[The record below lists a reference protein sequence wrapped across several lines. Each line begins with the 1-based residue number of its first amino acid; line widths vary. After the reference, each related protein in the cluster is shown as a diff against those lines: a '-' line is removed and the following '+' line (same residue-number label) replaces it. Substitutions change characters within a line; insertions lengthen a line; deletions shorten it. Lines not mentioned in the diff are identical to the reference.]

1 MTVLEARE
9 LVISATLNGEHVEA
23 VRRLSFTLSPGRV
36 VGVVGESGAGKSM
49 IARAIGGALPPGFA
63 ITGGT
68 LRLGDEDLARLPPR
82 RRLALLGRDI
92 AFVPQEPMTALNP
105 VQTIGAQ
112 LDEHLR
118 RLGVA
123 GRRGRHARAL
133 ALLDEVHLPDGAAV
147 MRRYPHQ
154 LSGGMCQRVLI
165 AMAFASRPRI
175 LVADEPTTAL
185 DVTIQARIVQLLA
198 ELQRLEGT
206 AVLFIT
212 HDLRLAARI
221 CDDIVVLYAG
231 RAVERGP
238 ATTLLASPQHPYTR
252 CLQLSA
258 PAMQGPR
265 RALFAL
271 PDRMPSLNEAVRLPG
286 CHFMP
291 RCPVAL
297 PDCMITLPSE
307 RAGVGH
313 VTACLHPS
321 RTANVACADPPARA
335 PFASSAPVLRVDGL
349 GKRFHTGLF
358 AKRDV
363 WAVRDASFAI
373 REGELVGLVGE
384 SGSGKSTVARL
395 VMGLERPTTGRITLG
410 GKAQMVFQDP
420 QSALNPRRRV
430 GDIVTQAMQ
439 AGRHP
444 APRAERMH
452 RAVALLA
459 EVGLGEDMIDRY
471 PAQLSGGQRQRV
483 NIARAL
489 CAMPRLLVAD
499 EIVSGLDVSV
509 QAQLLALL
517 LRLRAESGV
526 ALLLISHDLSVVRH
540 LCERVLVMHRG
551 DIVEQGPTEAVFAH
565 PAHPYTRRLLAA
577 VPPDDTSAPWRP
589 FPDEAESEEEV
600 P

>member
-1 MTVLEARE
+1 MLEARD
-9 LVISATLNGEHVEA
+9 LVISATLNGEPVEA
-23 VRRLSFTLSPGRV
+23 IHQLSFTLSPGRV
-36 VGVVGESGAGKSM
+36 LGVVGESGAGKSM

-68 LRLGDEDLARLPPR
+68 LRLGDDDLARLPPR

-112 LDEHLR
+112 LNEHLR
-118 RLGVA
+118 RLGI
-123 GRRGRHARAL
+123 GRRRARRARAL
-133 ALLDEVHLPDGAAV
+133 ALLDEVHLPDGGALL
-147 MRRYPHQ
+147 RRYPHQ

-175 LVADEPTTAL
+175 LVADEPTSAL

-238 ATTLLASPQHPYTR
+238 AATLLTSPLHPYTR

-271 PDRMPSLNEAVRLPG
+271 PDRMPSLNEAARMPG
-286 CHFMP
+286 CHFVA

-297 PDCMITLPSE
+297 GDCLITPPHD
-307 RAGVGH
+307 RAVVGH
-313 VTACLHPS
+313 VTSCLHPL
-321 RTANVACADPPARA
+321 RTAGVVCADPPAHA
-335 PFASSAPVLRVDGL
+335 PFASGTPLLRVEVL
-349 GKRFHTGLF
+349 GKRF
-358 AKRDV
+358 RS
-363 WAVRDASFAI
+363 WAVRNASFAI
-373 REGELVGLVGE
+373 KEGELVGLVGE
-384 SGSGKSTVARL
+384 SGSGKSTLARL
-395 VMGLERPTTGRITLG
+395 VMGLERPTTGRITLA

-452 RAVALLA
+452 RAAALLA
-459 EVGLGEDMIDRY
+459 EVGLGEDMVDRY

-489 CAMPRLLVAD
+489 CAAPRLLVAD

-517 LRLRAESGV
+517 LRLRAEWGI

-540 LCERVLVMHRG
+540 LCDRVLVMHRG
-551 DIVEQGPTEAVFAH
+551 DIVEQGATDAVFAR

-577 VPPDDTSAPWRP
+577 VPPDEVSVPWRP
-589 FPDEAESEEEV
+589 FPDEAEAAI
-600 P
+600 